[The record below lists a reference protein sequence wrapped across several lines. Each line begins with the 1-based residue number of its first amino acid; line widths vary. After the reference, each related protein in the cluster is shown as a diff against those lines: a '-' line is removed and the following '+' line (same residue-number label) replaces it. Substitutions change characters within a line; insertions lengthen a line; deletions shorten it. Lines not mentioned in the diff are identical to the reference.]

1 MEQKDNEVLLVW
13 TQKPL
18 KFGMAYLGELKVREQ
33 VIGFKRLRLFTDEV
47 ISAEVLDLPPE
58 EFETVGLWICVDDE
72 LVAEL
77 EEHEFHLMG
86 SLHATEHAAIA
97 MMPLVVS
104 ADPDDVAGIS
114 YAPWHPDTRQPTI
127 FIYDGFPGGAG
138 FAEAAFE
145 RLEELLNRTLET
157 IANCPCKA
165 GCPSCVQSP
174 RCGSEN
180 RPLDKWGSVWVLA
193 RLLGQEIEIATNAKV
208 SLVTKQD
215 KSSDF

>member
-1 MEQKDNEVLLVW
+1 
-13 TQKPL
+13 
-18 KFGMAYLGELKVREQ
+18 
-33 VIGFKRLRLFTDEV
+33 
-47 ISAEVLDLPPE
+47 
-58 EFETVGLWICVDDE
+58 
-72 LVAEL
+72 
-77 EEHEFHLMG
+77 
-86 SLHATEHAAIA
+86 

-138 FAEAAFE
+138 PSHTAFA
-145 RLEELLNRTLET
+145 RLEELLNQTLET

-180 RPLDKWGSVWVLA
+180 RPLDKWGAVLLLA
-193 RLLGQEIEIATNAKV
+193 RLLGREIQISTGARVGLVAKQV
-208 SLVTKQD
+208 KGSTFD
-215 KSSDF
+215 GYGRH